1 MQAYR
6 TVVMIKIMYG
16 KCLAH
21 SKHSGNVCFR
31 YCHTR
36 ISAVCSLRPYRELC
50 PWCWPVTKSCYCLV
64 NSMDEDTEK
73 LVITS
78 ADGRTNQRCLGVGGP
93 AAPADQGSQQ
103 VRTRC
108 SRPCVDCECEKRAAT
123 ASPLP
128 PRACADCLLW
138 PKLHT

>member
-1 MQAYR
+1 MR
-6 TVVMIKIMYG
+6 IKIMYG

-21 SKHSGNVCFR
+21 SKHSGSVCFR

-78 ADGRTNQRCLGVGGP
+78 ADGRTNQRRLGVRGP

-108 SRPCVDCECEKRAAT
+108 SRPCVDCECEKRALLLHLFLPELVQI
-123 ASPLP
+123 ASCGPSCTRRDP
-128 PRACADCLLW
+128 
-138 PKLHT
+138 T